1 MQAALSSTLELSNK
15 KKSETI
21 LNFDTLNL
29 CFVFRKI
36 KIFGGEKQTG
46 FKYQAITC
54 QNRNV
59 SDDEFVAVI
68 RTEIVAL
75 IKLCKF

>member
-36 KIFGGEKQTG
+36 KIFGREKQTG

-59 SDDEFVAVI
+59 SDDGFVAVI

>member
-21 LNFDTLNL
+21 LNFDTL

-59 SDDEFVAVI
+59 SDDGFVAVI